1 MSTVAVVVGNPKP
14 QSRTLAAATYVAQ
27 RAGRANRTWSSTS
40 PTWGRRC
47 STGPTPT
54 SPSS

>member
-14 QSRTLAAATYVAQ
+14 QSRTFAAALYVA
-27 RAGRANRTWSSTS
+27 RELAGRNRTWSSTW

-47 STGPTPT
+47 STGPTRT